1 MNDKLRIESR
11 LAQIGSQEDPATG
24 AVNYPIYQST
34 AFRHPRLGQS
44 TGFDYIRTKNPTR
57 SVLEQAAAELESGD
71 AGFACSSGMAA
82 LQTIFT
88 LFGQGDHLIVS
99 LDLYGGTYR
108 MLERIMSKFGVSASY
123 VDTNDFDA
131 LESARRDNTKAV
143 FIETPTN
150 PLMMITDIEAV
161 CTWARRYEMLTIVDN
176 TLLTPYFQRPLELGA
191 DIVIHSATKYLGGH
205 NDVLAGLI
213 VTKGKELSE
222 EMAILH
228 NSIGAVLS
236 PSDSYQLMKGMKTL
250 ALRMERHESNSL
262 AIAHFLKEHPAIA
275 EVFHPGL
282 QGHPG
287 FDIQQRQSS
296 GNTGIF
302 SFKVKDARY
311 VEPILRHIKL
321 IAFAESLGG
330 VESLMTYPAI
340 QTHADIP
347 AEIRDAVGVD
357 DRLLRFSVG
366 IEHVD
371 DLIADL
377 RQALEAAR
385 SELEADSAQAGQPV
399 R

>member
-1 MNDKLRIESR
+1 MGEQNKEWRIESR
-11 LAQIGSQEDPATG
+11 LVQIGSIEEPVTG
-24 AVNYPIYQST
+24 AVNYPIYQAT

-44 TGFDYIRTKNPTR
+44 TGFDYARTKSPTR
-57 SVLEQAAAELESGD
+57 KVLEDAAAALESGD

-82 LQTIFT
+82 LQTVFT
-88 LFGQGDHLIVS
+88 LFSQGDHLIVS

-108 MLERIMSKFGVSASY
+108 LLERIMSKYGVTASY
-123 VDTNDFDA
+123 VDTNDLDA
-131 LESARRDNTKAV
+131 LEQTRRPNTKAV
-143 FIETPTN
+143 IIETPTN
-150 PLMMITDIEAV
+150 PLMMITDLEAV
-161 CTWARRYEMLTIVDN
+161 SKWARTHGLLTIVDN
-176 TLLTPYFQRPLELGA
+176 TLMTPYFQRPIELGA
-191 DIVIHSATKYLGGH
+191 DIVVHSATKYLGGH

-213 VTKGKELSE
+213 VTKGEELSQ

-236 PSDSYQLMKGMKTL
+236 PSDSYQLMRGMKTL
-250 ALRMERHESNSL
+250 ALRMERHESNAL
-262 AIAHFLKEHPAIA
+262 AIAKFLQSHPQVA

-282 QGHPG
+282 EDHPG
-287 FDIQQRQSS
+287 YAIQRKQSS

-302 SFKVKDARY
+302 SFKVTDARY
-311 VEPILRHIKL
+311 VEPVLRSLKL

-330 VESLMTYPAI
+330 VESLMTYPAV

-347 AEIRDAVGVD
+347 EEIRNAVGVD

-377 RQALEAAR
+377 GGALEAAR
-385 SELEADSAQAGQPV
+385 QEVEGGQGA
-399 R
+399 

>member
-1 MNDKLRIESR
+1 MDEKLRIESR
-11 LAQIGSQEDPATG
+11 LAQIGSMEDPATG
-24 AVNYPIYQST
+24 AINYPIYHAT

-57 SVLEQAAAELESGD
+57 SVLEEAAAALESGD
-71 AGFACSSGMAA
+71 AGFACASGMAA
-82 LQTIFT
+82 LTTVFT

-108 MLERIMSKFGVSASY
+108 LLERILSKYGISASY
-123 VDTNDFDA
+123 VDTNDLDG
-131 LESARRDNTKAV
+131 LEAARQPGTKVV

-150 PLMMITDIEAV
+150 PLMMITDVEAV
-161 CTWARRYEMLTIVDN
+161 CTWARRHGLLTIVDN
-176 TLLTPYFQRPLELGA
+176 TLLTPFFQRPLELGA
-191 DIVIHSATKYLGGH
+191 DIVVHSATKYLGGH

-213 VTKGKELSE
+213 VTKGAELSA
-222 EMAILH
+222 EMAVLH
-228 NSIGAVLS
+228 NSLGAVLA
-236 PSDSYQLMKGMKTL
+236 PNDSYQLMKGMKTL
-250 ALRMERHESNSL
+250 ALRMERHESNAL
-262 AIAHFLKEHPAIA
+262 AIARYLQEHPTIA

-282 QGHPG
+282 PDHPG
-287 FDIQQRQSS
+287 YAIQNRQSS

-302 SFKVKDARY
+302 SFKVKEASY
-311 VEPILRHIKL
+311 VEPLLRHIRL

-377 RQALEAAR
+377 GQALEAAR
-385 SELEADSAQAGQPV
+385 SELE
-399 R
+399 

>member
-1 MNDKLRIESR
+1 MDEKLRIESR

-57 SVLEQAAAELESGD
+57 SVLENVSAELESGD

-82 LQTIFT
+82 LQTVFA
-88 LFGQGDHLIVS
+88 LFSQGDHLIVS

-108 MLERIMSKFGVSASY
+108 LLERILSRFGITASY
-123 VDTNDFDA
+123 VDTNDLNA
-131 LESARRDNTKAV
+131 LEEVRLPNTKAV

-161 CTWARRYEMLTIVDN
+161 CTWASQHKLLTIVDN
-176 TLLTPYFQRPLELGA
+176 TLLTPFFQRPIELGA
-191 DIVIHSATKYLGGH
+191 DIVVHSATKYLGGH

-213 VTKGKELSE
+213 VTKGEALSA

-236 PSDSYQLMKGMKTL
+236 PSDSYQLMRGMKTL
-250 ALRMERHESNSL
+250 ALRMERHESNAL
-262 AIAHFLKEHPAIA
+262 ALAHYLMDHDAIA

-282 QGHPG
+282 PDHPG
-287 FDIQQRQSS
+287 YDVQNRQSS

-311 VEPILRHIKL
+311 VEPLLRHIRL

-330 VESLMTYPAI
+330 VESLMTYPAV

-347 AEIRDAVGVD
+347 VEIRDAVGVD

-366 IEHVD
+366 IEHLN
-371 DLIADL
+371 DLINDL
-377 RQALEAAR
+377 GQALEAAQA
-385 SELEADSAQAGQPV
+385 EVEEAVAQQ
-399 R
+399 

>member
-143 FIETPTN
+143 IIETPTN
-150 PLMMITDIEAV
+150 PLMMVTDIEAV
-161 CTWARRYEMLTIVDN
+161 CTWARRYGMLTVVDN

-191 DIVIHSATKYLGGH
+191 DIVVHSATKYLGGH

-282 QGHPG
+282 QEHQG
-287 FDIQQRQSS
+287 FAIQKRQSS

-311 VEPILRHIKL
+311 VEPILRHVKL

-330 VESLMTYPAI
+330 VESLMTYPAV

-347 AEIRDAVGVD
+347 AEIRDVVGVD

-377 RQALEAAR
+377 QQALEAAR
-385 SELEADSAQAGQPV
+385 TELEADSSQAGQPV

>member
-1 MNDKLRIESR
+1 MEKKPLNIESR
-11 LAQIGSQEDPATG
+11 LAQIGSVEEPVTG
-24 AVNYPIYQST
+24 AVTFPIYQAT
-34 AFRHPRLGQS
+34 AYRHPRLGQS

-57 SVLEQAAAELESGD
+57 QVLEEAAAELESGD

-82 LQTIFT
+82 LQTLFA

-108 MLERIMSKFGVSASY
+108 LLETILSRFGVTATY
-123 VDTNDFDA
+123 VDTNDLDA
-131 LESARRDNTKAV
+131 LESSRKPNTKAV

-161 CTWARRYEMLTIVDN
+161 STWARKHGLLTIVDN
-176 TLLTPYFQRPLELGA
+176 TLLTPFFQRPIELGA
-191 DIVIHSATKYLGGH
+191 DMVVHSATKYLGGH

-222 EMAILH
+222 KIAFLH

-236 PSDSYQLMKGMKTL
+236 PSDSYQLMRGMKTL
-250 ALRMERHESNSL
+250 ALRMERHEHNATAVAL
-262 AIAHFLKEHPAIA
+262 FLKGHPAVTD
-275 EVFHPGL
+275 VFYPALPDHPGYEV
-282 QGHPG
+282 
-287 FDIQQRQSS
+287 QRKQSS
-296 GNTGIF
+296 GDTGIL

-311 VEPILRHIKL
+311 VEPLLRNIRL

-330 VESLMTYPAI
+330 VESLMTYPAV

-347 AEIRDAVGVD
+347 LEIREAVGVD

-366 IEHVD
+366 IEHAD

-377 RQALEAAR
+377 KAALDAAVEETEGGI
-385 SELEADSAQAGQPV
+385 SN
-399 R
+399 

>member
-1 MNDKLRIESR
+1 MDDKLRIESR
-11 LAQIGSQEDPATG
+11 LAQIGSQDDPATG

-57 SVLEQAAAELESGD
+57 SVLETAAAELESGD

-82 LQTIFT
+82 LQTVFT

-108 MLERIMSKFGVSASY
+108 LLERILSKYGVTASY
-123 VDTNDFDA
+123 VDTNDLEA
-131 LESARRDNTKAV
+131 LEGVRRPNTKAV

-150 PLMMITDIEAV
+150 PLMMITDIAAV
-161 CTWARRYEMLTIVDN
+161 CTWAGRHDLLTIVDN
-176 TLLTPYFQRPLELGA
+176 TLLTPFFQRPLELGA
-191 DIVIHSATKYLGGH
+191 DIVVHSATKYLGGH

-213 VTKGKELSE
+213 VTRGAELSA

-236 PSDSYQLMKGMKTL
+236 PSDSYQLMRGMKTL
-250 ALRMERHESNSL
+250 ALRMERHESNAL
-262 AIAHFLKEHPAIA
+262 ALAHYLKNHPAVA

-282 QGHPG
+282 PDHPG
-287 FDIQQRQSS
+287 YETQNRQSS

-311 VEPILRHIKL
+311 VEPLLRHIRL

-330 VESLMTYPAI
+330 VESLMTYPAV

-347 AEIRDAVGVD
+347 VEIREAVGVD

-366 IEHVD
+366 IEHAS

-377 RQALEAAR
+377 GNALEAAQA
-385 SELEADSAQAGQPV
+385 EVGEAIARQ
-399 R
+399 

>member
-1 MNDKLRIESR
+1 MEKKPLNIESR
-11 LAQIGSQEDPATG
+11 LAQIGSVQEPVTG
-24 AVNYPIYQST
+24 AVNFPIYQAT
-34 AFRHPRLGQS
+34 AYRHPKLGQS
-44 TGFDYIRTKNPTR
+44 TGFDYTRTKNPTR
-57 SVLEQAAAELESGD
+57 SVLEDACAELESGD

-82 LQTIFT
+82 LQTIFA

-108 MLERIMSKFGVSASY
+108 LLERIMSKFGVTATY
-123 VDTNDFDA
+123 VDTNDLDA
-131 LESARRDNTKAV
+131 LEGSRRPNTKAV

-161 CTWARRYEMLTIVDN
+161 CTWARRHQLISIVDN
-176 TLLTPYFQRPLELGA
+176 TLLTPYFQRPIELGA

-205 NDVLAGLI
+205 NDVLAGII

-222 EMAILH
+222 EMAFLH

-236 PSDSYQLMKGMKTL
+236 PSDSYQLMRGMKTL
-250 ALRMERHESNSL
+250 ALRMDRHESNATAVAS
-262 AIAHFLKEHPAIA
+262 FLSTHPAIG
-275 EVFHPGL
+275 EVYYPALPDHPG
-282 QGHPG
+282 HE
-287 FDIQQRQSS
+287 IQNRQSS

-311 VEPILRHIKL
+311 VEPLLRHIKL

-330 VESLMTYPAI
+330 VESLMTYPAV

-347 AEIRDAVGVD
+347 LEIREAIGVD

-366 IEHVD
+366 IEHAD

-377 RQALEAAR
+377 DAALGAAMAEVEG
-385 SELEADSAQAGQPV
+385 STGA
-399 R
+399 

>member
-1 MNDKLRIESR
+1 MSDQKLHIESR
-11 LAQIGSQEDPATG
+11 LAQIGSVEEPVTG
-24 AVNYPIYQST
+24 AVNYPIYQAT

-44 TGFDYIRTKNPTR
+44 TGFDYSRTKSPTR
-57 SVLEQAAAELESGD
+57 KVLEDAAAALESGD

-88 LFGQGDHLIVS
+88 LFAQGDHLIVS

-108 MLERIMSKFGVSASY
+108 LIERILGKYGITASY
-123 VDTNDFDA
+123 VDTNDLDA
-131 LESARRDNTKAV
+131 LEQVRQPNTKALIV
-143 FIETPTN
+143 ETPTN

-161 CTWARRYEMLTIVDN
+161 CIWAKRHGILSVVDN
-176 TLLTPYFQRPLELGA
+176 TLMTPYFQRPLELGA
-191 DIVIHSATKYLGGH
+191 DIVIHSASKYLGGH

-213 VTKGKELSE
+213 VTKGKELSDE
-222 EMAILH
+222 IAFLH
-228 NSIGAVLS
+228 NSIGAVLG
-236 PSDSYQLMKGMKTL
+236 PTDSYQLMRGMKTL
-250 ALRMERHESNSL
+250 ALRMDRHESNAL
-262 AIAHFLKEHPAIA
+262 AIAKHLVAHPEIA

-282 QGHPG
+282 SDHPG
-287 FDIQQRQSS
+287 HAIQSRQSS

-302 SFKVKDARY
+302 SFKVRDARF
-311 VEPILRHIKL
+311 VEPILRSLNL

-347 AEIRDAVGVD
+347 LEIREAVGVD

-366 IEHVD
+366 VEHVD

-377 RQALEAAR
+377 DQAIEAAR
-385 SELEADSAQAGQPV
+385 AEIEGGQG
-399 R
+399 